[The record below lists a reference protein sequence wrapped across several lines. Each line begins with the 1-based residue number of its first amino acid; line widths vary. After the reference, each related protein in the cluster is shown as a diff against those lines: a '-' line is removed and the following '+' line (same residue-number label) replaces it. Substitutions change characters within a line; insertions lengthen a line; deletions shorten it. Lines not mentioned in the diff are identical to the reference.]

1 MEARI
6 MTSKRVPFEEQL
18 KLIMECRRSGLSDYQ
33 WCREH
38 GINPATFYNWVSR
51 HRQKACETIPPAER
65 KNAAASPV
73 QEVVRIDP
81 AQLSAQSLEPPFQQ
95 EEPVASPMAGTASL
109 HALEIEFPGAIL
121 RISNDV
127 SPGLLAQTLRI
138 LRGMPC

>member
-1 MEARI
+1 

-51 HRQKACETIPPAER
+51 HRQKACESIPPAER
-65 KNAAASPV
+65 KNAAGSTV

-81 AQLSAQSLEPPFQQ
+81 AQLSAQSLEHPFQQ
-95 EEPVASPMAGTASL
+95 AEPVSGTICP
-109 HALEIEFPGAIL
+109 HTLEIELSGAIL

-138 LRGMPC
+138 LRGIPC

>member
-1 MEARI
+1 

-18 KLIMECRRSGLSDYQ
+18 KLIMECRRSGPSDYQ

-51 HRQKACETIPPAER
+51 HRQKACESIPPAER
-65 KNAAASPV
+65 KNAAGSTV

-81 AQLSAQSLEPPFQQ
+81 AQLFAQSLEHPFQPA
-95 EEPVASPMAGTASL
+95 EPVSGTVCP
-109 HALEIEFPGAIL
+109 HTLEIELSGAIL